1 MGTYYIPRDVKGETR
16 FFKIFSVKALLY
28 TVGFAFV
35 GLILKTFIDMLGVPY
50 AGLIILIVFALFGFV
65 IGTFK
70 LPNNNLFKICKV
82 CGGEK
87 IDEILKRAIMFKK
100 ERKIYVN
107 GKGNN

>member
-16 FFKIFSVKALLY
+16 FFKIFSVKALIY
-28 TVGFAFV
+28 TVCFALV
-35 GLILKTFIDMLGVPY
+35 GLIFKTIIDMLGIPY
-50 AGLIILIVFALFGFV
+50 AGLIILVAFALFGFV

-87 IDEILKRAIMFKK
+87 IDEILKRAIAFKK
-100 ERKIYVN
+100 TRKIYVN
-107 GKGNN
+107 GKENN